1 MREAGP
7 AALCA
12 RGIDSVVL
20 SPDSAIEAVRPLQ
33 DELIRCQ
40 LEAEETRQ
48 RLVDFISTASDVM
61 WETDADLRIV
71 SGHTPTDLETKDND
85 YFLGKRLGE
94 AVCGFP
100 TNDPRLAAHRDDLE
114 NRRPFRGFTH
124 CMERPD
130 GSVVWWEANG
140 NPFFSKAGI
149 FQGFRGT
156 TRDIT
161 RRKTDEARIA
171 FLARYDSLTNLPN
184 RVLFRERLEQSLTEM
199 TPERSLAVLIL
210 DLDRFKMVNDTLG
223 HPVGDTLLRTIGE
236 RLSVCV
242 RNTDTVARVGGDE
255 FAIVQV
261 DLEEPRE
268 AAAFAQRLA
277 DVIGQPYDI
286 DGHRIVARITIGLA
300 IAPRNGTDAHQLLK
314 NAEIALHRAKLED
327 PGTWRFFEPEMGLL
341 VEARRTLETEL
352 RSALANGEFEMFYQP
367 FYNVQSRGICAFE
380 ALLRWRHPARG
391 MVLPDQFIPLLEETG
406 LIVPIGEWVLRT
418 ACAEAATWPAHINVS
433 VNLSSVQFR
442 NRTPVKAVVD
452 ALSASGLPAHR
463 LVLEI
468 TETVLMQNNEAA
480 LAALHRLHE
489 LGSKISMDDFGTGY
503 SSLSYLRSF
512 PFDKIKIDRSFIQDL
527 THKQGGIA
535 IVRAIA
541 ALGTSLNLAVTAEG
555 VETMEQFAIV
565 RAEGC
570 TEVQGFFFSPPVPVN
585 AIPELLKAMSPD
597 PVRRGVGSQWGHS
610 HPARESQIAPQ
621 APPDCLLADIPGY
634 GNVFDGQAI

>member
-1 MREAGP
+1 MMMRNAESAV
-7 AALCA
+7 LCA
-12 RGIDSVVL
+12 QPMS
-20 SPDSAIEAVRPLQ
+20 SATRPLEE
-33 DELIRCQ
+33 ELTRYR

-61 WETDADLRIV
+61 WETDDDLRLV
-71 SGHTPTDLETKDND
+71 NTHHPMDTRMPGHAAGND
-85 YFLGKRLGE
+85 WLLGKTILDI
-94 AVCGFP
+94 CGDRAG
-100 TNDPRLAAHRDDLE
+100 DPLVAAHWEDLMA
-114 NRRPFRGFTH
+114 RRPFRGFVY
-124 CMERPD
+124 RIVRQN
-130 GSVVWWEANG
+130 GSVVWLEANG
-140 NPFFSKAGI
+140 NPFFSKTGV

-156 TRDIT
+156 TKDIT

-184 RVLFRERLEQSLTEM
+184 RVLFRERLEQSLAEIA
-199 TPERSLAVLIL
+199 PGRSLAVQIL
-210 DLDRFKMVNDTLG
+210 DLNSFKMVNDTLG
-223 HPVGDTLLRTIGE
+223 HLVGDILLRTIGE

-242 RNTDTVARVGGDE
+242 RNSDTVARVGGDE

-277 DVIGQPYDI
+277 DVIGQPYEI
-286 DGHRIVARITIGLA
+286 DGHRIAAGVTIGIA
-300 IAPRNGTDAHQLLK
+300 IAPRNGADADQLLK
-314 NAEIALHRAKLED
+314 NAEIALHRAKLDD
-327 PGTWRFFEPEMGLL
+327 PGTWRFFEPEMSLL

-352 RSALANGEFEMFYQP
+352 RGALANGEFEVFYQP
-367 FYNVQSRGICAFE
+367 FYNVQSRAICAFE
-380 ALLRWRHPARG
+380 ALLRWQHPLRG
-391 MVLPDQFIPLLEETG
+391 MVLPDEFIPLLEETG
-406 LIVPIGEWVLRT
+406 LIVPIGEWVLKT

-452 ALSASGLPAHR
+452 ALSASGLPAYR
-463 LVLEI
+463 LELEI

-480 LAALHRLHE
+480 LAALHQLHE
-489 LGSKISMDDFGTGY
+489 LGSRISMDDFGTGY

-527 THKQGGIA
+527 TQKKGGIA

-541 ALGTSLNLAVTAEG
+541 ALGTSLHLAITAEG
-555 VETMEQFAIV
+555 VETMDQFAIV

-585 AIPELLKAMSPD
+585 AIPELLEVTSPD
-597 PVRRGVGSQWGHS
+597 PDFHGLGS
-610 HPARESQIAPQ
+610 REFGSLIASQ
-621 APPDCLLADIPGY
+621 PPPERLFVDIPGY
-634 GNVFDGQAI
+634 GNIFNGQAV

>member
-1 MREAGP
+1 MRTRKTEP
-7 AALCA
+7 APLCA
-12 RGIDSVVL
+12 RGMNSVVL
-20 SPDSAIEAVRPLQ
+20 SPETAVEEVRPLQ
-33 DELIRCQ
+33 EELIRCR

-48 RLVDFISTASDVM
+48 RVVDFISTASDVM

-85 YFLGKRLGE
+85 YFLGRRLGD
-94 AVCGFP
+94 AVCELP
-100 TNDPRLAAHRDDLE
+100 TNDLLLAAHRDDLE
-114 NRRPFRGFTH
+114 NHRPFRGFIH

-140 NPFFSKAGI
+140 NPFFSKDGV

-161 RRKTDEARIA
+161 RRKTDEAQIA

-184 RVLFRERLEQSLTEM
+184 RALFRERLEHSLSEIQ
-199 TPERSLAVLIL
+199 PGRFLAVLIL

-223 HPVGDTLLRTIGE
+223 HPVGDILLRTIGE

-242 RNTDTVARVGGDE
+242 RHTDTVARVGGDE

-268 AAAFAQRLA
+268 AAAFAQRLS

-300 IAPRNGTDAHQLLK
+300 IAPRNGADAHQLLK
-314 NAEIALHRAKLED
+314 NAEIALHRAKLDD
-327 PGTWRFFEPEMGLL
+327 PGTWRFFEPEMGHL

-352 RSALANGEFEMFYQP
+352 RSALTNGEFEVFYQP
-367 FYNVQSRGICAFE
+367 FYNVQSREICAFE
-380 ALLRWRHPARG
+380 ALLRWRHPQRG

-406 LIVPIGEWVLRT
+406 LIVPIGEWVLRR
-418 ACAEAATWPAHINVS
+418 ACGEAAAWPAHINVS
-433 VNLSSVQFR
+433 VNLSSTQFR

-452 ALSASGLPAHR
+452 ALSASGLGAHR
-463 LVLEI
+463 LELEI
-468 TETVLMQNNEAA
+468 TETVLMQNNE
-480 LAALHRLHE
+480 AALHRLHE

-527 THKQGGIA
+527 TQKKGGVA

-541 ALGTSLNLAVTAEG
+541 ALGTSLNLAITAEG

-585 AIPELLKAMSPD
+585 AIPELLKAISPG
-597 PVRRGVGSQWGHS
+597 PAHRGFGSQWGHS
-610 HPARESQIAPQ
+610 RPARESQIAPE

-634 GNVFDGQAI
+634 GNIFNGQAI

>member
-1 MREAGP
+1 MRTRKTVP
-7 AALCA
+7 AVLCA
-12 RGIDSVVL
+12 RSVVL
-20 SPDSAIEAVRPLQ
+20 SRDSAVEEVRPLQ
-33 DELIRCQ
+33 DELIRCR

-71 SGHTPTDLETKDND
+71 SGHTPTDLETEDND
-85 YFLGKRLGE
+85 YFRGRRLGD
-94 AVCGFP
+94 ADCGLP
-100 TNDPRLAAHRDDLE
+100 ANDPLLAAHRDDLE
-114 NRRPFRGFTH
+114 NHKPFRGFVH
-124 CMERPD
+124 RMERPD

-140 NPFFSKAGI
+140 NPFFSKDGI

-171 FLARYDSLTNLPN
+171 FLARHDSLTNLPN
-184 RVLFRERLEQSLTEM
+184 RALFRERLEQSLAEIQ
-199 TPERSLAVLIL
+199 PGRSLAVLIL

-223 HPVGDTLLRTIGE
+223 HSVGDILLRTIGE

-242 RNTDTVARVGGDE
+242 RNTDTVARMGGDE

-268 AAAFAQRLA
+268 ATAFAQRLA
-277 DVIGQPYDI
+277 DAIGQPCDI
-286 DGHRIVARITIGLA
+286 DGHPIVARITIGLA
-300 IAPRNGTDAHQLLK
+300 IAPQNGVDAHQLLK
-314 NAEIALHRAKLED
+314 NAEIALHRAKLDD
-327 PGTWRFFEPEMGLL
+327 PGTWRFFEAEMGHL
-341 VEARRTLETEL
+341 VEARRTMETEL
-352 RSALANGEFEMFYQP
+352 RGALANGEFEVFYQP
-367 FYNVQSRGICAFE
+367 FYNVQSREICAFE
-380 ALLRWRHPARG
+380 ALLRWRHPLRG

-418 ACAEAATWPAHINVS
+418 ACAEASSWPSHINVS

-452 ALSASGLPAHR
+452 ALSTSGLGAHR
-463 LVLEI
+463 LELEI

-489 LGSKISMDDFGTGY
+489 LGTKISMDDFGTGY

-527 THKQGGIA
+527 TQKKEGIA

-541 ALGTSLNLAVTAEG
+541 ALGTSLNLAITAEG
-555 VETMEQFAIV
+555 VETVEQFAIV

-585 AIPELLKAMSPD
+585 AIPELLKAVSPD
-597 PVRRGVGSQWGHS
+597 PARRGFGPQWGHS
-610 HPARESQIAPQ
+610 HPARASQIAPQ
-621 APPDCLLADIPGY
+621 TPPECLLADIPGY
-634 GNVFDGQAI
+634 GNVFNGQAV